1 MRNINWDIVVPVLLG
16 VVILGVGIWAIVN
29 HVGMNAV
36 DGLRV
41 TQYTLGITLAP

>member
-1 MRNINWDIVVPVLLG
+1 MKNINWDIVVPVLLG
-16 VVILGVGIWAIVN
+16 VVALGAGIWAIVN
-29 HVGMNAV
+29 HVGMNAM